1 MNEQTL
7 VRWQEPDI
15 DQLTTAWLDAKG
27 GRTNSEKTRRAY
39 RDTLAVFRAALWSA
53 QLDLDSDP
61 VAISLVAQGW
71 ADTAWR
77 TGRQV
82 SSATFDLRL
91 SIVSSWYR
99 YAMKKALK
107 RFPTNPI
114 TLVERKPVQ
123 AYANAQ
129 ALDPQEVQ
137 PRLAKIK
144 TDTLA
149 GARDYALLLV
159 ALVTGRRVAELA
171 GMRWSHL
178 KRLSDGRLVVH
189 FPRCKGGKQMDDLLP
204 PLASTAILNWLR
216 RFYGDLEQLQPD
228 DPVWVCLS
236 HRAWGMPL
244 TTRSFSRVC
253 QAYLDTSKVHV
264 TRHTFART
272 MEDAGAK
279 VSEISMRL
287 AQDNPAVV
295 GRYLARLRREDN
307 QHVDRLVSLY
317 GFNGGA
323 SADHESSHVDA
334 PKEA

>member
-1 MNEQTL
+1 M
-7 VRWQEPDI
+7 
-15 DQLTTAWLDAKG
+15 
-27 GRTNSEKTRRAY
+27 
-39 RDTLAVFRAALWSA
+39 

-71 ADTAWR
+71 AGAAWR
-77 TGRQV
+77 DGRPV
-82 SSATFDLRL
+82 SSASYDLRL

-99 YAMKKALK
+99 YAMKKAPK

-114 TLVERKPVQ
+114 ALVERKPVQ

-137 PRLAKIK
+137 PLLAKIK
-144 TDTLA
+144 TNTLA

-171 GMRWSHL
+171 GMRWRDL

-204 PLASTAILNWLR
+204 ALASSAILTWLR
-216 RFYGDLEQLQPD
+216 RFYGDLERIAPD
-228 DPVWVCLS
+228 APIWVCLS
-236 HRAWGMPL
+236 HRAWGQHL
-244 TTRSFSRVC
+244 STRSFSRVC
-253 QAYLDTSKVHV
+253 QAHLGTSKVHV

-317 GFNGGA
+317 GFTG
-323 SADHESSHVDA
+323 SSLTPHESSPVDA
-334 PKEA
+334 PQEA

>member
-1 MNEQTL
+1 MNEQALTP
-7 VRWQEPDI
+7 WQEPTT

-39 RDTLAVFRAALWSA
+39 RDTLVMFRTALWSV
-53 QLDLDSDP
+53 QLELDSDP

-71 ADTAWR
+71 AGTAWR
-77 TGRQV
+77 NGRPV

-99 YAMKKALK
+99 YAMKKAPK
-107 RFPTNPI
+107 RFPTNPVA
-114 TLVERKPVQ
+114 LVERKPVQ
-123 AYANAQ
+123 AYATAQ
-129 ALDPQEVQ
+129 ALSPEEVQ

-159 ALVTGRRVAELA
+159 AFVTGRRVAELA

-178 KRLSDGRLVVH
+178 KRLSDGRLVAH

-204 PLASTAILNWLR
+204 SLASSALLIWLR
-216 RFYGDLEQLQPD
+216 RCYGEPEQMQPD
-228 DPVWVCLS
+228 APIWVCLS
-236 HRAWGMPL
+236 HRAWGTPL
-244 TTRSFSRVC
+244 TTRSMSRIC
-253 QAYLDTSKVHV
+253 EAYLGTSKVHV

-317 GFNGGA
+317 GFNGGGGVA
-323 SADHESSHVDA
+323 RES
-334 PKEA
+334 